1 MVQFILPDDITK
13 RHPVPTTTN
22 RHSVHTPTPSH
33 TPPPSSP
40 NSKKR
45 MATRK
50 PIITTIGSLNVD
62 VVVYTPRVPL
72 GGETLTAS
80 SFHTGLGG
88 KGANQAVACAK
99 LSRSRASAS
108 ATSGTADVR
117 MVGAVGS
124 DAYGS
129 TMLAGLT
136 GVGVDTSGVAVEEGA
151 STGVA
156 TIIVEESTGQNRIL
170 LAPEANHSV
179 LPERFADS
187 LPQPTPDLVIMQ
199 LEIPL
204 PTVLQVLDTAKRQG
218 VPVLLNPA
226 PAVKLP
232 LEYYPAVTHLVVNE
246 TEAALLTGCA
256 ESELDSEQ
264 GLARVAGIFH
274 GYGSTN
280 VLITLGGRGVYY
292 STSSTSSSEVTAG
305 LVEAQKVQVVDTT
318 AAGDTFVGAYAL
330 AVVGGDFDIRKA
342 VEVANSAAA
351 ITVQRKGAQESI
363 PWLDE
368 LSK

>member
-1 MVQFILPDDITK
+1 
-13 RHPVPTTTN
+13 
-22 RHSVHTPTPSH
+22 
-33 TPPPSSP
+33 
-40 NSKKR
+40 

-99 LSRSRASAS
+99 LSRSRDALFD
-108 ATSGTADVR
+108 GTAEIR

-129 TMLAGLT
+129 TMLTGLQS
-136 GVGVDTSGVAVEEGA
+136 VGIDTSGITVRENAT
-151 STGVA
+151 TGVA
-156 TIIVEESTGQNRIL
+156 TIIVEETTGQNRIL
-170 LAPEANHSV
+170 LAPEANHTV
-179 LPERFADS
+179 LAEQFADS

-204 PTVLQVLDTAKRQG
+204 PTVLQVLDTARRQG

-226 PAVKLP
+226 PAVALP
-232 LEYYPAVTHLVVNE
+232 VEYYPAVTHLVVNE
-246 TEAALLTGCA
+246 TEAALLSGCA
-256 ESELDSEQ
+256 ESELDSEE
-264 GLARVAGIFH
+264 GLARVAGLFH
-274 GYGSTN
+274 GYGSKN

-292 STSSTSSSEVTAG
+292 SSTGSGSEVTTPVAG

-330 AVVGGDFDIRKA
+330 AVVGGGFDIRKA

-351 ITVQRKGAQESI
+351 ITVQRKGAQDSI